1 MGSLDGRTVI
11 ITGGARGMGA
21 AEARMVAAEGGTVV
35 IGDVL
40 VDEAQVLAREIEADG
55 GRAVA
60 VELDVTTE
68 EGWERIA
75 AVATEHG
82 GADALVNNAGVS
94 QRVGILDSDREGWD
108 RVLATNLTGCMLGI
122 RAVAPGMR
130 DRGRGSIVNVS
141 SIAGLVAYPAAA
153 YSASKWGLRG
163 LTKVAALELG
173 PFGIRANSI
182 HPGIIETPMIDDVT
196 PVVRSSFASVTPLK
210 RAGTADEVAGLVT
223 FLCSDASSYVNGAE
237 IAVDGGFSAGGAFQ
251 GVINQIGWRAQAS
264 VDAPE

>member
-1 MGSLDGRTVI
+1 LEGKTVI
-11 ITGGARGMGA
+11 ISGGARGMGA
-21 AEARMVAAEGGTVV
+21 AEARLVAAEGGTAV
-35 IGDVL
+35 IGDVRMG
-40 VDEAQVLAREIEADG
+40 EAQALAYEIEADG

-68 EGWERIA
+68 VGWERIE
-75 AVATEHG
+75 AVAAELG

-94 QRVGILDSDREGWD
+94 QRVGILDGDREGWD
-108 RVLATNLTGCMLGI
+108 RVLAINLTGCMLGI

-130 DRGRGSIVNVS
+130 DRGHGSIVNVS
-141 SIAGLVAYPAAA
+141 SIAGLVAYSAAA

-173 PFGIRANSI
+173 PLGIRTNSI
-182 HPGIIETPMIDDVT
+182 HPGIIETPLIDDVV
-196 PVVRSSFASVTPLK
+196 PQVRSSFASVTPLK
-210 RAGTADEVAGLVT
+210 RTGTSEEVAGLVA

-251 GVINQIGWRAQAS
+251 GVMNEIGWRTPS
-264 VDAPE
+264 PSDE